1 MEMTP
6 RRKDDFNGA
15 LAFYIAQLQRLNYK
29 LIRIVQSVP
38 VLFFFP
44 GPECSPGLFVRACSV
59 MLSTKLQFI
68 LFYLCLKVTE
78 SGQNLSLTFT
88 I

>member
-68 LFYLCLKVTE
+68 FILPLPQASKVTE
-78 SGQNLSLTFT
+78 SGQNLS
-88 I
+88 